1 MDFLRKWKKITESL
15 EFLRKMNN
23 FVHGEKRDTREH
35 FFVRVLGE
43 ENERIICELFVFET
57 AASQQKELAFR

>member
-23 FVHGEKRDTREH
+23 FVHGEMRDTREH
-35 FFVRVLGE
+35 FSQESSEKKTSESFAKFLKAWNPLNIR
-43 ENERIICELFVFET
+43 ELDN
-57 AASQQKELAFR
+57 

>member
-23 FVHGEKRDTREH
+23 FVHGEMRDTREH
-35 FFVRVLGE
+35 FSQESSEKKTSESFANFLKAWNPLNIR
-43 ENERIICELFVFET
+43 ELNN
-57 AASQQKELAFR
+57 

>member
-23 FVHGEKRDTREH
+23 FVHGEMRDTREH
-35 FFVRVLGE
+35 FSQESQNGKTSGSFANFLE
-43 ENERIICELFVFET
+43 AWNPLNISELNN
-57 AASQQKELAFR
+57 L

>member
-23 FVHGEKRDTREH
+23 FVHEEMQDTREH
-35 FFVRVLGE
+35 FSQESSEKKTSESFANFLKAWNPLNIR
-43 ENERIICELFVFET
+43 ELNN
-57 AASQQKELAFR
+57 